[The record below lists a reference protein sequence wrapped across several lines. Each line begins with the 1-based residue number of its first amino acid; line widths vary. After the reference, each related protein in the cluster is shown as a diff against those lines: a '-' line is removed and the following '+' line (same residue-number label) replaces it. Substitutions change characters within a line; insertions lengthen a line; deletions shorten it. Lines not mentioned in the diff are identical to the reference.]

1 MTTRRITVY
10 GDGIFFH
17 GKGVLNAIARMRIQS
32 AEADGFILKS
42 TRVTDSGDTE
52 YVYERQD
59 GPTSMPCKEDI
70 GFIDLKL
77 PDYDQSRF
85 DLEREQEANSVR
97 DALSMLGHVN
107 E

>member
-10 GDGIFFH
+10 GTETFLP
-17 GKGVLNAIARMRIQS
+17 GKNVLNVIARMRIQS

-42 TRVTDSGDTE
+42 TRVTDNGDTE

-59 GPTSMPCKEDI
+59 ELAIPSNKDVGLT
-70 GFIDLKL
+70 DLKV